1 MKNKKTHLL
10 KYLILG
16 FLSSVSLNLSLQV
29 VTNKAIEDEISMKNP
44 NALFRLLW
52 DFKRSLSGYNMQ
64 ALVVVIALTLLFY
77 TISKYMTKFVP
88 CAAVTS
94 AIFTFFQIFGS
105 SFKIGRAHV

>member
-29 VTNKAIEDEISMKNP
+29 VTNQAIEDEISMKNP
-44 NALFRLLW
+44 SALFRLLW

-64 ALVVVIALTLLFY
+64 ALVVIALTLLFY
-77 TISKYMTKFVP
+77 EFPSI
-88 CAAVTS
+88 
-94 AIFTFFQIFGS
+94 
-105 SFKIGRAHV
+105 